1 MKMENSGMRCET
13 CGHKFQQFEHYV
25 ESILYKE
32 KMCENCFFDFALA
45 KLGAKEKQM
54 GYEERGE

>member
-1 MKMENSGMRCET
+1 MRCET

-32 KMCENCFFDFALA
+32 KMCENCFFDLALM

-54 GYEERGE
+54 GYDDEECEVE